1 MKFNSVIFAFWL
13 YQIHPNRRIIQHLLC
28 NDLERHY
35 NPLLREAK
43 RGADLYSSI
52 LSTAPEIGICPCSGM
67 MMTPGGLIIVP
78 EESWHTSHIFPI
90 RPRSLHL
97 AASSKLLK
105 MLHILS
111 MSSSIL
117 LPRLLQGIPDL
128 CNKRKTFE
136 AEIILRVITKI
147 SSPILK
153 EQSFDSLF
161 HLFRSESPSIR
172 PVCEVPL
179 HHIGRALLSEE
190 SAMRSQ
196 HLGVRMMLHAFQHAN
211 PFFLLSEQE
220 ILELIFWAF
229 FEQERLQ
236 NLDAALF
243 GLPPQSRLSWD
254 NVLKMDYTKIL
265 QEANQGGLLNRALH
279 FSAQKKREHLE
290 KQRRVEIKEQLEK
303 QRRVEIKEQVQSILE
318 DIIYTVVSSSEC
330 ANLPATNA
338 NKKIVSVSVSVSV
351 KDAVPH
357 D

>member
-1 MKFNSVIFAFWL
+1 
-13 YQIHPNRRIIQHLLC
+13 
-28 NDLERHY
+28 
-35 NPLLREAK
+35 
-43 RGADLYSSI
+43 
-52 LSTAPEIGICPCSGM
+52 
-67 MMTPGGLIIVP
+67 
-78 EESWHTSHIFPI
+78 
-90 RPRSLHL
+90 
-97 AASSKLLK
+97 
-105 MLHILS
+105 
-111 MSSSIL
+111 
-117 LPRLLQGIPDL
+117 
-128 CNKRKTFE
+128 
-136 AEIILRVITKI
+136 
-147 SSPILK
+147 
-153 EQSFDSLF
+153 
-161 HLFRSESPSIR
+161 
-172 PVCEVPL
+172 
-179 HHIGRALLSEE
+179 
-190 SAMRSQ
+190 
-196 HLGVRMMLHAFQHAN
+196 MMLHAFQHAN

-290 KQRRVEIKEQLEK
+290 KQRRVEIKEQ
-303 QRRVEIKEQVQSILE
+303 VQSILE